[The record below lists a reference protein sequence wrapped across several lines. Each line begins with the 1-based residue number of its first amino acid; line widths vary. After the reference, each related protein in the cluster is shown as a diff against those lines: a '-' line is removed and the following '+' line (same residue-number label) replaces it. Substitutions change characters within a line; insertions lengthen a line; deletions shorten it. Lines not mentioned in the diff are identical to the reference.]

1 MKLFAIP
8 LSALFLAACVT
19 AIPPSQGIHSG
30 NIAYERGDYVQAKES
45 FASALQLATQQNW
58 KPHIATA
65 KYGLGRSLGQLCQ
78 FGEAEKYLLE
88 AANLESE
95 ISGAK
100 GIHLSQDYFELARLY
115 YDYGKF
121 DKSVP
126 YFQKAIP
133 LAEELRVGSSDP
145 IGYANVL
152 EDYAIALSK
161 VGDANQAKAIEQRI
175 ATLRQSNPG
184 KSAGFKIVRFNPQCA
199 PNTAVKR
206 DAPQAARP
214 LP

>member
-1 MKLFAIP
+1 MKLFVIS

-45 FASALQLATQQNW
+45 FSSALQLATQQNW
-58 KPHIATA
+58 KPHVATA

-78 FGEAEKYLLE
+78 FSEAEKYLLE

-95 ISGAK
+95 ISGGK

-126 YFQKAIP
+126 YFQKAVP
-133 LAEELRVGSSDP
+133 LAEELRVASSDP

-152 EDYAIALSK
+152 EDYAVALSK

-175 ATLRQSNPG
+175 AALRQSNSG

-199 PNTAVKR
+199 PNTTLQR

-214 LP
+214 

>member
-1 MKLFAIP
+1 MRLFVILA
-8 LSALFLAACVT
+8 STLFLAACVT
-19 AIPPSQGIHSG
+19 AIPPSRGIQSG
-30 NIAYERGDYVQAKES
+30 NIAYKRGDYVQAKEVFS
-45 FASALQLATQQNW
+45 SALQLATQQNW

-78 FGEAEKYLLE
+78 FSEAEKYLTE
-88 AANLESE
+88 AASLERE
-95 ISGAK
+95 ISGGK

-121 DKSVP
+121 DKAVP
-126 YFQKAIP
+126 FFQKAIP
-133 LAEELRVGSSDP
+133 LAEELRVASSDP

-161 VGDANQAKAIEQRI
+161 TGDATQAKAIEKTI
-175 ATLRQSNPG
+175 ATLRQSNPS
-184 KSAGFKIVRFNPQCA
+184 KSAGFRIVRFNPQCA

>member
-1 MKLFAIP
+1 MRLFVIAAST
-8 LSALFLAACVT
+8 LTLAACVT
-19 AIPPSQGIHSG
+19 ALPSSQGIQSG
-30 NIAYERGDYVQAKES
+30 NIAYHRGDYVQAKES
-45 FASALQLATQQNW
+45 FSAALQLATQENW
-58 KPHIATA
+58 KPDIATA

-78 FGEAEKYLLE
+78 FSEAEKYLIE
-88 AANLESE
+88 AASLESE
-95 ISGAK
+95 ISGGK
-100 GIHLSQDYFELARLY
+100 GIRLSQDYFELARLY

-121 DKSVP
+121 DKAVP

-133 LAEELRVGSSDP
+133 LAEELGVASSDP

-161 VGDANQAKAIEQRI
+161 IGDGNQTKAITQKI
-175 ATLRQSNPG
+175 DTLRQSNPG
-184 KSAGFKIVRFNPQCA
+184 KSASFKIVRFNPQCA
-199 PNTAVKR
+199 PDTAIKQ

>member
-1 MKLFAIP
+1 M
-8 LSALFLAACVT
+8 
-19 AIPPSQGIHSG
+19 
-30 NIAYERGDYVQAKES
+30 QAKES
-45 FASALQLATQQNW
+45 FSSALQLATQQNW

-65 KYGLGRSLGQLCQ
+65 QYGLGRSLGQLCQ
-78 FGEAEKYLLE
+78 FSEAEKYLIE

-95 ISGAK
+95 ISGGK
-100 GIHLSQDYFELARLY
+100 GIHLPQDYFELARLY
-115 YDYGKF
+115 YDYGKY
-121 DKSVP
+121 DKAVP

-133 LAEELRVGSSDP
+133 LAEELQVASSDP

-161 VGDANQAKAIEQRI
+161 VGDANETKAIERRI
-175 ATLRQSNPG
+175 ATLRQSHPG

>member
-1 MKLFAIP
+1 MKLFAIS

-45 FASALQLATQQNW
+45 FSSALQLATQQNW

-78 FGEAEKYLLE
+78 FSEAEKYLLE

-95 ISGAK
+95 ISGGK

-121 DKSVP
+121 DKAVP

-133 LAEELRVGSSDP
+133 LAEEVRVASSDP

-152 EDYAIALSK
+152 EDYAVALSK
-161 VGDANQAKAIEQRI
+161 VGDANQSKAIEQKI
-175 ATLRQSNPG
+175 AALRQSNPG
-184 KSAGFKIVRFNPQCA
+184 KNAGFKIVRFNPQCA
-199 PNTAVKR
+199 PNTTLQR

-214 LP
+214 